1 MSIFL
6 SDDCD
11 LWDDSFHVHNDSQG
25 RIYMEGRVHTPD
37 TPHGILT
44 KDTTVVNN
52 VQDFRI
58 RDEINVF
65 LANLDTTTSAQLLFP
80 EQKDL
85 LNQSQSKNSY
95 FSEILITKDD
105 KRNARFYFAFDYG
118 KFVLQEDKFSG
129 LISKMT
135 TTAKSEL
142 IKNAQMV
149 KFILRRRQVREK
161 AALNHLGSPVLNKT
175 MSDGALDIPV
185 VTSLDDSNIN
195 EINVILSEQEP
206 SKDSY
211 VRHFTGFDTGMIQNT
226 DGMFQYSIEV
236 EIVSAFSSI
245 MNQLMKNLDLVNLKR
260 VN

>member
-1 MSIFL
+1 M
-6 SDDCD
+6 
-11 LWDDSFHVHNDSQG
+11 
-25 RIYMEGRVHTPD
+25 
-37 TPHGILT
+37 
-44 KDTTVVNN
+44 
-52 VQDFRI
+52 
-58 RDEINVF
+58 
-65 LANLDTTTSAQLLFP
+65 FP

-195 EINVILSEQEP
+195 EINVILSEQE
-206 SKDSY
+206 DII
-211 VRHFTGFDTGMIQNT
+211 F
-226 DGMFQYSIEV
+226 
-236 EIVSAFSSI
+236 
-245 MNQLMKNLDLVNLKR
+245 
-260 VN
+260 